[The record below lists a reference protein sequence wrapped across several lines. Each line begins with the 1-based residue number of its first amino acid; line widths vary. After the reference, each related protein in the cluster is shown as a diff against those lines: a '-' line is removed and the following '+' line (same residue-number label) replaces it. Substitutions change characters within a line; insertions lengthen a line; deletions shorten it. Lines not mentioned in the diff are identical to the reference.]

1 MGNGAKGEWFVELS
15 VSRARKLALEGKLEE
30 AYDILV
36 GVSGHNTRPTLF
48 NLRTTWRGELLG
60 ALRARFPDMN
70 VYPQRLVEGAALK
83 AYSLKS
89 REAYVHELFDGV
101 TTLEDAVAL
110 SPVDEVDTLRSV
122 ARLIDLG
129 VLSLGKRV

>member
-1 MGNGAKGEWFVELS
+1 MKTEWFVELS
-15 VSRARKLALEGKLEE
+15 VSRARKLALEGKIEE

-36 GVSGHNTRPTLF
+36 GISGQENRQTIF
-48 NLRTTWRGELLG
+48 NLRAEWRTALLV
-60 ALRARFPDMN
+60 ALRKRFPNMGLF
-70 VYPQRLVEGAALK
+70 PRRLVDGAAVK
-83 AYSLKS
+83 KFALKS
-89 REAYVHELFDGV
+89 REAYVLELFDGV

-129 VLSLGKRV
+129 VLGLDKRL